1 MQRVK
6 HFFCK
11 RVYPKMRINREYHLQ
26 GYDNRQKN
34 RKHSRQTNEQ
44 LPFLE
49 VYVTF
54 NCDQPASVTWVPR
67 YHNRIQIHA
76 DSPAQELDNHREGGA
91 DYC

>member
-34 RKHSRQTNEQ
+34 LKHSRQTNEQ

-49 VYVTF
+49 T
-54 NCDQPASVTWVPR
+54 
-67 YHNRIQIHA
+67 
-76 DSPAQELDNHREGGA
+76 
-91 DYC
+91 